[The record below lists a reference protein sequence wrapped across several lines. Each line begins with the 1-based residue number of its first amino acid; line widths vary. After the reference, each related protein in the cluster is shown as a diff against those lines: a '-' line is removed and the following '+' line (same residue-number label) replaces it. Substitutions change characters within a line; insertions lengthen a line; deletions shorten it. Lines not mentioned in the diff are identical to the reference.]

1 MKGRA
6 SFKLISRLMTDAW
19 IYSPDGHLEAA
30 GIYARIL
37 EMLRPNMILAIVD
50 TRANN
55 PDDFALDV
63 IHRYAVPTGTSA
75 IGLLQDC
82 RTFSEFV
89 DQRHLRKV
97 LIPAYV
103 KAIESR
109 RPLSDRIA
117 ASVLDTVT
125 IYDRLILPHRNA
137 AGRSEWCLVL
147 IDVKF
152 VLPDAPRTPVA
163 DVDLGILQ
171 LLAEGATIKE
181 IAEASFRSDRTIH
194 HRVERLK
201 ARFGARNLAHLVGL
215 SISAG
220 IADDPS
226 YEG

>member
-19 IYSPDGHLEAA
+19 IYSPGGHREAA

-37 EMLRPNMILAIVD
+37 DMLRPNMVLAVVD
-50 TRANN
+50 TRAND
-55 PDDFALDV
+55 PDDFALEV

-75 IGLLQDC
+75 IRSFQDS
-82 RTFSEFV
+82 RTFSEFP
-89 DQRHLRKV
+89 DQRHLLTV
-97 LIPAYV
+97 VIPAYV
-103 KAIESR
+103 KAIENQ
-109 RPLSDRIA
+109 RPLTDRIA
-117 ASVLDTVT
+117 ASILDTVT

-137 AGRSEWCLVL
+137 TARSEWCLVL

-152 VLPDAPRTPVA
+152 VLPDAPRTPVT

-226 YEG
+226 WEG

>member
-6 SFKLISRLMTDAW
+6 SFKLVSRLMTDAW
-19 IYSPDGHLEAA
+19 IYSPDGHREAA

-63 IHRYAVPTGTSA
+63 IHRYAVPTVTSA
-75 IGLLQDC
+75 IRSFQDS
-82 RTFSEFV
+82 RTLSEFP
-89 DQRHLRKV
+89 DQKHVRRIM
-97 LIPAYV
+97 IPAYV

-109 RPLSDRIA
+109 RPLSDRIM
-117 ASVLDTVT
+117 ASILDTVT
-125 IYDRLILPHRNA
+125 IYDRLILPQRNPT
-137 AGRSEWCLVL
+137 RPSEWCLVL

-152 VLPDAPRTPVA
+152 VLPDAPSTPVA

-194 HRVERLK
+194 HRIERLK

-226 YEG
+226 SEK